1 MITKLSKQN
10 MLNNIKDKDERMKYS
25 NVIDK
30 CNRCEAS
37 LKITATS
44 FLDLNEVKNITSF
57 LNRENVKYTTFYA
70 NEYCEKATIFFL
82 PEYMEQENIEY
93 EDYISCIKITAKDI
107 SKLRHKDFMG
117 SIYSLGIKNEFLG
130 DIFLTEKAC
139 YIFVNKSVEV
149 YIADNLFKVANQE
162 VICECVSLDSKE
174 AKELKIEYITKSYI
188 IPSRRVDALLAEVY
202 SLSRKESK
210 DKIVAG
216 DLYINAKEC
225 INPSEEFKDGD
236 IISFRKCGKFKVGNE
251 LRTTKS
257 GNICIDIN
265 KYK

>member
-10 MLNNIKDKDERMKYS
+10 MLNNIKDKEERMKYS
-25 NVIDK
+25 NIIDK

-37 LKITATS
+37 SKITATS
-44 FLDLNEVKNITSF
+44 FLDLNEIRNITSM
-57 LNRENVKYTTFYA
+57 LNRENVKYDIFYA

-82 PEYMEQENIEY
+82 PEYMENTDINC
-93 EDYISCIKITAKDI
+93 EDYISCIKITAKDMV
-107 SKLRHKDFMG
+107 KLRHKDFMG

-139 YIFVNKSVEV
+139 YIFVNKTVDS
-149 YIADNLFKVANQE
+149 YILDNLFKVANQE
-162 VICECVSLDSKE
+162 VVCELISLNSKE

-225 INPSEEFKDGD
+225 INPSEEFNDGD
-236 IISFRKCGKFKVGNE
+236 IISFRKCGKLKVGSE

-265 KYK
+265 RYK